1 VTRRREWWQDVFDRP
16 TFLELYA
23 RADLER
29 ARVQTEQIVALLGLA
44 PPARVLDVCSGYG
57 RHSLELARR
66 GFAVTGVD
74 ISEMQVRQAL
84 RYAASGGLRAGF
96 VVGDARA
103 MPVRG
108 PFDAAIN
115 MFLSF
120 GYFTA
125 DAESRAML
133 CEIHRVLRPGG
144 RAVIMLYHRTSA
156 NYQVSIRILRR
167 LGAGLLFV
175 PGATRLISRLTGE
188 PPARLAA
195 HADNIRRE
203 GLGYL
208 RLDRFLHKA
217 TDGPHNVYSSVW
229 SRREAERLFA
239 RFHSVSFRVHLLN
252 DRHFPGLSRVLPRSV
267 RARVERRFGWHLWSL
282 ATKAPAAPRTRG

>member
-16 TFLELYA
+16 TFFELYA

-29 ARVQTEQIVALLGLA
+29 ARVQAEQIVTLLGLA

-120 GYFTA
+120 GYFAA

-144 RAVIMLYHRTSA
+144 RLLIDFWNREHE
-156 NYQVSIRILRR
+156 IRAFQPTVVDRR
-167 LGAGLLFV
+167 DDDIIEIEDWSFDPIAG
-175 PGATRLISRLTGE
+175 RLNWVNTVVF
-188 PPARLAA
+188 P
-195 HADNIRRE
+195 
-203 GLGYL
+203 
-208 RLDRFLHKA
+208 
-217 TDGPHNVYSSVW
+217 DG
-229 SRREAERLFA
+229 RREAWR
-239 RFHSVSFRVHLLN
+239 HSIRAFTAAE
-252 DRHFPGLSRVLPRSV
+252 V
-267 RARVERRFGWHLWSL
+267 RAMLEAAGFALVGLYGGLAGEPFDMDAEAAIFVAERR
-282 ATKAPAAPRTRG
+282 